1 MKIIAFIKA
10 LLPRLN
16 KEQILED
23 LRITQAELE
32 QIVNPN
38 YFQAQT
44 FFKSSKFAS
53 KTNKELSEGFYRN
66 FDLQGTSKQGSF
78 IGEIARRTPFL
89 QENLTYIA
97 EMIEN
102 ILERDVINEGLS
114 AKKAILIRAAEHMS
128 FITRYSVDLLNY
140 VYINETMATG
150 ADANDNDLSPGQ
162 ITHINKNLA
171 TFASL
176 LSDYGI
182 PNKDFSKLIGKIPE
196 VNVNSKTANTLIG
209 VYKEKDIDPFTSGYV
224 AGFTGNPIYHI
235 RLQIAEWQSNRYKAN
250 KDKKKVLE
258 LRLLHLKLVLE
269 KKHDPKIENEIN
281 YIQSRVDKIEH
292 YLRDVESTL
301 DQE

>member
-1 MKIIAFIKA
+1 MKIISFIKA
-10 LLPRLN
+10 LLPRLS

-23 LRITQAELE
+23 LRVTNAELE

-53 KTNKELSEGFYRN
+53 KTNKDLSDGFYRN
-66 FDLQGTSKQGSF
+66 FDLQGSSKQGSF

-89 QENLTYIA
+89 QENLTYIT

-102 ILERDVINEGLS
+102 LMERDVLNEGLS

-140 VYINETMATG
+140 VYINETIATG
-150 ADANDNDLSPGQ
+150 ADLEQNDLSAGQ
-162 ITHINKNLA
+162 ITHITKNLA
-171 TFASL
+171 MFSML

-196 VNVNSKTANTLIG
+196 VNVNSKTANTLLG
-209 VYKEKDIDPFTSGYV
+209 AYKERDIDPFSSGYV

-235 RLQIAEWQSNRYKAN
+235 RLVVAEWQSNRYKAN
-250 KDKKKVLE
+250 KDKKKILE
-258 LRLLHLKLVLE
+258 LRLLHLKLSQD

-281 YIQSRVDKIEH
+281 YIQNRVDKIEH